1 MSIQH
6 RKRTP
11 YNQPQPQPSEWVGHE
26 TAMTLARLTAIE
38 LYELSEGGII
48 GKRHVGRGFDR
59 VRVEY
64 RRSDLERVATNRGR
78 KASHES

>member
-6 RKRTP
+6 RKRSP

-26 TAMTLARLTAIE
+26 TAMNLARLTAIE

-48 GKRHVGRGFDR
+48 GKRMVNRGVIGKR
-59 VRVEY
+59 TEY
-64 RRSDLERVATNRGR
+64 RRSDLEQVATNRGR
-78 KASHES
+78 KVSYEG